1 MTERQQRPR
10 LSIEVDPDLR
20 RRLKM
25 AAARRDITVRGFV
38 LAAVEQA
45 LAAEDEATWSRV
57 SELSF
62 ARDWDSESDAVYDHL

>member
-1 MTERQQRPR
+1 MTQRQQRPR

-20 RRLKM
+20 RRLKI
-25 AAARRDITVRGFV
+25 AAARREVTVRGFV

-45 LAAEDEATWSRV
+45 LAAEDEAAWSRV

-62 ARDWDSESDAVYDHL
+62 ARDWDSESDAVYDRL